1 MVSKEDTL
9 SNLKVHTF
17 DIETLGWTE
26 PIAVGIFDGRNYTDF
41 LKSSEDEDVIWT
53 FLQYV
58 KETYGSVTLHA
69 HNSTNFDNK
78 FILES
83 LVRHKQTISMAAGLG
98 SLKWI
103 EAKITFKDTYLL
115 LRTSLDKACEAF
127 EIDKKLNWDHS
138 ETKHIWNMP
147 EEKLQVFRAYLE
159 RDCKALSAAYTLFVQ
174 KLLFTFDIG
183 DRDVDDE

>member
-1 MVSKEDTL
+1 MVSKENTL
-9 SNLKVHTF
+9 NNLKVHTF

-26 PIAVGIFDGRNYTDF
+26 PVAVGIFDGTRYTDF

-53 FLQYV
+53 FLKYV
-58 KETYGSVTLHA
+58 RDIYGSVTLHA

-83 LVRHKQTISMAAGLG
+83 LVKHKQTISMAAGLG

-127 EIDKKLNWDHS
+127 
-138 ETKHIWNMP
+138 
-147 EEKLQVFRAYLE
+147 
-159 RDCKALSAAYTLFVQ
+159 
-174 KLLFTFDIG
+174 
-183 DRDVDDE
+183 